1 MTVYAYCRVSTP
13 KQKIERQIK
22 NIQKNH
28 PEIKLKD
35 YYMDEWTGSNV
46 DRPNWKKLEDKLKAG
61 DMIVFDSVSRMSR
74 QAKEGFDLYKR
85 LYEKGIDLQFLK
97 EPFIDTEKYRK
108 PIVIK
113 IPNIEDRRLTPLI
126 TGLKVTLMLLAQ
138 DQFIA
143 AFEQVE
149 KEVENLRQST
159 REGFTPE
166 ARRKISESKRGKT
179 IVTKKSLEI
188 KPKIKKLSK
197 FFNGNFKD
205 KEVIEF
211 LNINR
216 NTYYKY
222 KKELK
227 QEEIID

>member
-108 PIVIK
+108 AMEIN
-113 IPNIEDRRLTPLI
+113 IPNIEDRRLKPLM
-126 TGLKVTLMLLAQ
+126 TGLKETLMLLAQ